1 MNKKAHICYTI
12 VMLREFFQNQGK
24 NSENSLK
31 ENDKKFE
38 QMLRL
43 SEQLDADEAKL
54 YEQLGVK
61 AEEAAAYLANPANF
75 TPEDWDMIQN
85 EIASYNQKIKLANDK
100 RDQARLKQSY
110 KERSSVQQH
119 WLFIR

>member
-1 MNKKAHICYTI
+1 
-12 VMLREFFQNQGK
+12 MLRELFQNQGQ
-24 NSENSLK
+24 NSGNSLK

-75 TPEDWDMIQN
+75 TPEDWEMIQN